1 MLFCNNPNKKKVT
14 FSNIVLV
21 CLIPDRYI
29 MFENNMIE
37 SLWWSMKDYIDFR
50 KNVKKQV
57 TFSNTVLVS
66 LIPDRCMMFENNMIE
81 SLWWSMKDY
90 IDFRKNVKNENDYF

>member
-21 CLIPDRYI
+21 CLIPDRCM

-90 IDFRKNVKNENDYF
+90 IDFRKNVRNENDYF

>member
-21 CLIPDRYI
+21 C
-29 MFENNMIE
+29 
-37 SLWWSMKDYIDFR
+37 
-50 KNVKKQV
+50 
-57 TFSNTVLVS
+57 

-90 IDFRKNVKNENDYF
+90 IDFRKNVRNENDYF